1 MAEKYVYYFG
11 NGKAEGSAAMKSTL
25 GGKGANLAEMT
36 SIDVPVPPGFTVS
49 TDVCAYFYDHDKN
62 YPASLEGEVKSTLER
77 LESEMGKKLGD
88 PKDPLL
94 VSVRS
99 GAAVSMPGM
108 MDTVLNLGLNDEAV
122 VGLAESAGND
132 RFAWD
137 SYRRFINMFGD
148 VVMGMEHEHFEE
160 QLSAVKSA
168 RGVDVDTDLTT
179 EDLKE
184 VVQRYKKVYQ
194 EHTGASFPQDPMEQ
208 LWAAINAVF
217 GSWNSDR
224 AIKYRRMSDIRGLK
238 GTAVNVQ
245 SMVFGNFGETSGT
258 GVCFSRDPSTGE
270 KIFYGEYLIN
280 AQGEDVVAGIRTPL
294 PISAL
299 QRDNQ
304 KLYDQLVSVKDR
316 LEKHYRDMQ
325 DMEFTIQE
333 GNLFLLQ
340 TRNGKRTGAAA
351 VRIAVEMVEEGLLDK
366 EASVASVSPELL
378 DQVFHPRITPAAKK
392 SNTPIATGLNASP
405 GAACGQA
412 TFTADDA
419 EAWVAQGKKVILVR
433 RETSPEDIGGMNA
446 AEGILTSTGGMTSHA
461 AVVARGM
468 GTPCVAGATALSI
481 LDKKI
486 TVGDIVIQE
495 GDELT
500 IDGTTGE
507 IYRGRLEVEESTI
520 TDQLQTFLGWADE
533 IRKSGKRDNI
543 KQIGIQVRTNADTP
557 DDAKRARE
565 FGAEGIGL
573 CRTEHM
579 FFEEGRILPFR
590 KMIVAKN
597 PEARKRA
604 LADLLPLQEGDFAGI
619 FRAMDGLPVT
629 IRLLDPPLHEFVPH
643 DQKGVV
649 ELAKAVNIEVDEL
662 NAKIAGLHEFNPM
675 LGHRGCRL
683 GISYPEIYIM
693 QVEAIISAALTVQK
707 EGIKVLPE
715 IMIPLVGTVKELKIM
730 RADAVEAAE
739 RTQRERGEKVE
750 YLVGTMIEIPRA
762 ALTADEVATE
772 ADFFSFGTND
782 LTQMAFGFSR
792 DDTGSFLPKYLE
804 NDILDYDPFAV
815 LDQSGVGQLVQIGTE
830 RGRQTKPDLK
840 VGICGEHGGEPAS
853 VDFCYRMGMN
863 YVSCSPF
870 RVPIARLSAA
880 QAVLKARK

>member
-1 MAEKYVYYFG
+1 
-11 NGKAEGSAAMKSTL
+11 
-25 GGKGANLAEMT
+25 MT

-194 EHTGASFPQDPMEQ
+194 EHTGKSFPQDPMEQ

-392 SNTPIATGLNASP
+392 ANTPIATGLNASP

-468 GTPCVAGATALSI
+468 GTPCVAG
-481 LDKKI
+481 
-486 TVGDIVIQE
+486 
-495 GDELT
+495 
-500 IDGTTGE
+500 
-507 IYRGRLEVEESTI
+507 
-520 TDQLQTFLGWADE
+520 
-533 IRKSGKRDNI
+533 RD
-543 KQIGIQVRTNADTP
+543 
-557 DDAKRARE
+557 
-565 FGAEGIGL
+565 
-573 CRTEHM
+573 C
-579 FFEEGRILPFR
+579 
-590 KMIVAKN
+590 
-597 PEARKRA
+597 
-604 LADLLPLQEGDFAGI
+604 
-619 FRAMDGLPVT
+619 
-629 IRLLDPPLHEFVPH
+629 
-643 DQKGVV
+643 
-649 ELAKAVNIEVDEL
+649 
-662 NAKIAGLHEFNPM
+662 
-675 LGHRGCRL
+675 
-683 GISYPEIYIM
+683 
-693 QVEAIISAALTVQK
+693 
-707 EGIKVLPE
+707 
-715 IMIPLVGTVKELKIM
+715 
-730 RADAVEAAE
+730 
-739 RTQRERGEKVE
+739 
-750 YLVGTMIEIPRA
+750 
-762 ALTADEVATE
+762 
-772 ADFFSFGTND
+772 
-782 LTQMAFGFSR
+782 
-792 DDTGSFLPKYLE
+792 
-804 NDILDYDPFAV
+804 
-815 LDQSGVGQLVQIGTE
+815 
-830 RGRQTKPDLK
+830 
-840 VGICGEHGGEPAS
+840 
-853 VDFCYRMGMN
+853 
-863 YVSCSPF
+863 
-870 RVPIARLSAA
+870 A
-880 QAVLKARK
+880 QYS

>member
-1 MAEKYVYYFG
+1 M
-11 NGKAEGSAAMKSTL
+11 
-25 GGKGANLAEMT
+25 
-36 SIDVPVPPGFTVS
+36 
-49 TDVCAYFYDHDKN
+49 
-62 YPASLEGEVKSTLER
+62 
-77 LESEMGKKLGD
+77 
-88 PKDPLL
+88 
-94 VSVRS
+94 
-99 GAAVSMPGM
+99 
-108 MDTVLNLGLNDEAV
+108 
-122 VGLAESAGND
+122 
-132 RFAWD
+132 
-137 SYRRFINMFGD
+137 
-148 VVMGMEHEHFEE
+148 
-160 QLSAVKSA
+160 
-168 RGVDVDTDLTT
+168 
-179 EDLKE
+179 
-184 VVQRYKKVYQ
+184 
-194 EHTGASFPQDPMEQ
+194 
-208 LWAAINAVF
+208 
-217 GSWNSDR
+217 
-224 AIKYRRMSDIRGLK
+224 
-238 GTAVNVQ
+238 
-245 SMVFGNFGETSGT
+245 
-258 GVCFSRDPSTGE
+258 
-270 KIFYGEYLIN
+270 
-280 AQGEDVVAGIRTPL
+280 
-294 PISAL
+294 
-299 QRDNQ
+299 
-304 KLYDQLVSVKDR
+304 
-316 LEKHYRDMQ
+316 
-325 DMEFTIQE
+325 
-333 GNLFLLQ
+333 
-340 TRNGKRTGAAA
+340 
-351 VRIAVEMVEEGLLDK
+351 
-366 EASVASVSPELL
+366 
-378 DQVFHPRITPAAKK
+378 
-392 SNTPIATGLNASP
+392 
-405 GAACGQA
+405 
-412 TFTADDA
+412 
-419 EAWVAQGKKVILVR
+419 
-433 RETSPEDIGGMNA
+433 
-446 AEGILTSTGGMTSHA
+446 
-461 AVVARGM
+461 
-468 GTPCVAGATALSI
+468 
-481 LDKKI
+481 
-486 TVGDIVIQE
+486 
-495 GDELT
+495 T

-543 KQIGIQVRTNADTP
+543 KQVGIQVRTNADTP

-782 LTQMAFGFSR
+782 LTQMAFGF
-792 DDTGSFLPKYLE
+792 
-804 NDILDYDPFAV
+804 FA
-815 LDQSGVGQLVQIGTE
+815 G
-830 RGRQTKPDLK
+830 
-840 VGICGEHGGEPAS
+840 
-853 VDFCYRMGMN
+853 
-863 YVSCSPF
+863 
-870 RVPIARLSAA
+870 
-880 QAVLKARK
+880 